1 MNMEAKTI
9 EEEKE
14 AGDIREIQTQEFS
27 EGDVD
32 FWIENF
38 DDDIGAIIEGT
49 LYEIRD
55 STGGIGNLCYIKK
68 VNGHLEIGPVK
79 KLEIIY

>member
-1 MNMEAKTI
+1 MEAKTI

-14 AGDIREIQTQEFS
+14 AGDIGEVQTQEFS

-49 LYEIRD
+49 LYEIRKD
-55 STGGIGNLCYIKK
+55 TGAIGNLCYIKK
-68 VNGHLEIGPVK
+68 ANGHLEVGPVK
-79 KLEIIY
+79 KIEIIY

>member
-1 MNMEAKTI
+1 METKTK

-14 AGDIREIQTQEFS
+14 AGDIRETQTQEFT

-32 FWIENF
+32 FWVENF
-38 DDDIGAIIEGT
+38 DDDIGAIVEGS
-49 LYEIRD
+49 LYEIRRD
-55 STGGIGNLCYIKK
+55 TGAIGNLCYIKK

-79 KLEIIY
+79 KIEIIY

>member
-1 MNMEAKTI
+1 MEAKTI

-14 AGDIREIQTQEFS
+14 AGDIKEVQTQEFS
-27 EGDVD
+27 EGNVD

-38 DDDIGAIIEGT
+38 NDDIGAIIEGT
-49 LYEIRD
+49 LYEIKKD
-55 STGGIGNLCYIKK
+55 TDAIGNLCYIKK
-68 VNGHLEIGPVK
+68 VNGHLEVGPVK